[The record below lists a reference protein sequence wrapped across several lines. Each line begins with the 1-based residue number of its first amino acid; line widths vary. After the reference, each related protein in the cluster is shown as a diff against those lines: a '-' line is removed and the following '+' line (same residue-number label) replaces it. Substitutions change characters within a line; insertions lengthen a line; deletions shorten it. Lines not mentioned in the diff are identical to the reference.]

1 MHRFASVVTV
11 VLALILGA
19 PPCGRAGT
27 VYSTLGLGG
36 TYDTGG
42 GAVFGGPTSFE
53 GFFVSGFMFS
63 PSETVNLSRIDAPF
77 GLITGPNSFTLTLR
91 AADGPS
97 GGPGTVLECFPAT
110 DRLGPIGTNA
120 LLDFNSATHP
130 LLTAGTTYW
139 LVATTDDS
147 TVAEWNVNN
156 QNIHGT
162 YYSIQGGR
170 ELLIPDQLVGA
181 FQVSGDLMV
190 PEPASVTLLALG
202 IVGLASIR
210 LLRGKRVGAEP
221 LGPEHTGPIA

>member
-1 MHRFASVVTV
+1 
-11 VLALILGA
+11 
-19 PPCGRAGT
+19 
-27 VYSTLGLGG
+27 
-36 TYDTGG
+36 
-42 GAVFGGPTSFE
+42 
-53 GFFVSGFMFS
+53 
-63 PSETVNLSRIDAPF
+63 
-77 GLITGPNSFTLTLR
+77 
-91 AADGPS
+91 
-97 GGPGTVLECFPAT
+97 
-110 DRLGPIGTNA
+110 LGPIGTNA

-210 LLRGKRVGAEP
+210 LLRGKRVGVEP